1 MKRQLLSEFG
11 IFSYMFNTFPL
22 NNRPRKVTLPK
33 ILIREGLFLLEGSL
47 MTTITIT
54 TAAMSATFP
63 SGDTKLLPSI
73 SLRFLHFSF
82 LLITSS
88 ASSSFFSLLLLF
100 VLNLLLLLRFFF
112 SKCLFFMFFLS
123 YITFHLLVPPPPP
136 SAVDLITWHL
146 IPSIRRKYAV
156 YWHSTTLGMLGSEGE

>member
-100 VLNLLLLLRFFF
+100 VLNLLLLLLRFFF
-112 SKCLFFMFFLS
+112 KVSFFHVFPQLHNFPSSCPSTSTLCCGS
-123 YITFHLLVPPPPP
+123 YNVAPNTFHQEEICGLLALHHTGDAGV
-136 SAVDLITWHL
+136 
-146 IPSIRRKYAV
+146 
-156 YWHSTTLGMLGSEGE
+156 